1 MNRTEKEKKRKYFLS
16 SSPLIFAMVALLSL
30 FSCKSQQSET
40 TSNVDYSS
48 YFDRQSHLTDSLFSI
63 ISKEQ
68 NKTTEALSK
77 LEIENTTT
85 YYTLPDS
92 AGKQYPVYVSTT
104 TANKDEKVNE
114 SMFTELS
121 AEMSRMREVIDSLTN
136 EVNAAMNQKEE
147 VTELSWWDL
156 HKWGVFLLVI
166 IVSAF
171 GIGILIGTYIQMRTK
186 IIK

>member
-1 MNRTEKEKKRKYFLS
+1 MRTKMILVFC
-16 SSPLIFAMVALLSL
+16 MALLV
-30 FSCKSQQSET
+30 SCKSQET
-40 TSNVDYSS
+40 VTEKQTDYSS
-48 YFDRQSHLTDSLFSI
+48 YFEKQEQKTDSLFA
-63 ISKEQ
+63 ELRMQ
-68 NKTTEALSK
+68 QQKTTEKLSNLK
-77 LEIENTTT
+77 VENTTT

-121 AEMSRMREVIDSLTN
+121 AEMSRMKGMIDSLTN

-156 HKWGVFLLVI
+156 NKWEVLLLVI
-166 IVSAF
+166 IVSAL
-171 GIGILIGTYIQMRTK
+171 GIGILIYKYRK
-186 IIK
+186 